1 MNAESLLLL
10 QALEGVVDEAFADV
24 QPCTFAPGVSLIQ
37 EGETPDGLLLIS
49 SGVVQASW
57 EGLSKQEGPLL
68 GPGSVLGDISFLLG
82 GVARASVI
90 ARESV
95 EALRLS
101 KLALHALMESSPA
114 QGQCVFK
121 ALAAINAQ
129 RLLTQTHPHG
139 CVGVSGIGSPSLM
152 PPELA
157 AAVLRFKQSA
167 AAVEADFRRS
177 DHDAVLRRDLAAA
190 FDTLVRLT
198 GSLFPALSGETP
210 APDTP
215 ALQALRIELLPY
227 LLLTRSAERMYRKPR
242 GYAGDFLTI
251 AWMYADEPG
260 GAGELGSLLD
270 RCFLNQPAAKAVRN
284 RRELLR
290 EELQR
295 SLTLTDQRPVR
306 VTSLACGPA
315 AEVFDILL
323 QEPELA
329 AQVSFTLVDV
339 DEQALQYV
347 RERLIREELESVVRL
362 ERRNLLHLCIGR
374 QQLELEPQHLIY
386 SIGLIDYFD
395 DRIVT
400 RLQTW
405 IHSCLAP
412 GGRSILGNFHTSN
425 PTRGLMD
432 HLLDWRLI
440 HRDEADMLR
449 LAEAAGF
456 APDATQCCLEPE
468 GVNLFS
474 VSQR

>member
-1 MNAESLLLL
+1 MNVESLLLL
-10 QALEGVVDEAFADV
+10 QALEGAIDQAFADV
-24 QPCTFAPGVSLIQ
+24 EPVNFAAGDCLIQ
-37 EGETPDGLLLIS
+37 EDQASEHLILVT
-49 SGVVQASW
+49 SGVVEARWQGFMGNQA
-57 EGLSKQEGPLL
+57 PRL
-68 GPGSVLGDISFLLG
+68 GPGSVLGDISYLLG
-82 GVARASVI
+82 GTARASVI
-90 ARESV
+90 ALEAV

-101 KLALHALMESSPA
+101 RSGLETLMERDPA
-114 QGQCVFK
+114 QGQRFFK

-129 RLLTQTHPHG
+129 RLLNQTHLQVRDGVTGHG
-139 CVGVSGIGSPSLM
+139 ASTVI
-152 PPELA
+152 PEPLQS
-157 AAVLRFKQSA
+157 AVQRFKQCA
-167 AAVEADFRRS
+167 AAVETDLRRTEP
-177 DHDAVLRRDLAAA
+177 DAVLRRDLAAA
-190 FDTLVRLT
+190 FDNLVRLT
-198 GSLFPALSGETP
+198 GSLFPPLSGATP
-210 APDTP
+210 AADTP
-215 ALQALRIELLPY
+215 ALQALRLELLPY

-260 GAGELGSLLD
+260 GAGELGILLD

-284 RRELLR
+284 RRGLLR

-295 SLTLTDQRPVR
+295 ALTLTDQRPVR

-323 QEPELA
+323 QDSELA

-347 RERLIREELESVVRL
+347 RERLIREGLESVVRL

-400 RLQTW
+400 RLQAW

-440 HRDEADMLR
+440 HRDEADMRR
-449 LAEAAGF
+449 LAQAAGF
-456 APDATQCCLEPE
+456 APDATQCCFEPA

>member
-1 MNAESLLLL
+1 LKAESLLLL
-10 QALEGVVDEAFADV
+10 QALEGAIDQAFADV
-24 QPCTFAPGVSLIQ
+24 EPCSFASGDCLIQ
-37 EGETPDGLLLIS
+37 EGQSSEHLILLT
-49 SGVVQASW
+49 SGVVQARW
-57 EGLSKQEGPLL
+57 RGFMGNQAPRL
-68 GPGSVLGDISFLLG
+68 GPGSVLGDVSYLLG
-82 GVARASVI
+82 GKARASVF
-90 ARESV
+90 ALEAV

-101 KLALHALMESSPA
+101 RSGLETVMERNPA
-114 QGQCVFK
+114 QGQRLFK
-121 ALAAINAQ
+121 ALATINAQ
-129 RLLTQTHPHG
+129 RLLSQTHQQVTDGVTGHG
-139 CVGVSGIGSPSLM
+139 ASSVM
-152 PPELA
+152 PQPLLA
-157 AAVLRFKQSA
+157 AVQRFKQCA
-167 AAVEADFRRS
+167 AAVEADLRRS
-177 DHDAVLRRDLAAA
+177 EPDVVLRRDLAAA
-190 FDTLVRLT
+190 FDNLVRLT
-198 GSLFPALSGETP
+198 GSLFPPLSGDTP
-210 APDTP
+210 AAETP
-215 ALQALRIELLPY
+215 ALQALRLELLPY

-260 GAGELGSLLD
+260 GAGALGSLLD
-270 RCFLNQPAAKAVRN
+270 RCFLDQPAAKAVRN
-284 RRELLR
+284 RRGLLR

-295 SLTLTDQRPVR
+295 ALTLTEQRPVR

-315 AEVFDILL
+315 AEVFDILR
-323 QEPELA
+323 QDSELA

-339 DEQALQYV
+339 DEQALEYV
-347 RERLIREELESVVRL
+347 RERLIREGLESVVRL

-400 RLQTW
+400 RLQAW
-405 IHSCLAP
+405 IYSCLAS

-449 LAEAAGF
+449 LAQAAGF
-456 APDATQCCLEPE
+456 APDATQCRFEPA